1 MAGATSL
8 EAVKRKIK
16 FLQEQADVAEDRAER
31 LQQELV
37 AERKT
42 RDQVSMFVFG
52 VCLPRV
58 RFQTERKKK
67 KKYASSSGRLFSPF
81 FVSWAVFQRELMR
94 RRRHAEL

>member
-58 RFQTERKKK
+58 RVQTERKKK
-67 KKYASSSGRLFSPF
+67 KNTHLPLVAFFPPF
-81 FVSWAVFQRELMR
+81 FFVLGRVPA
-94 RRRHAEL
+94 

>member
-16 FLQEQADVAEDRAER
+16 LLQEQADVAEDRAER

-42 RDQVSMFVFG
+42 REQVSMFVFG

-58 RFQTERKKK
+58 QSRRSAKKNQEKINHVCFRVWFPTLPSIRKTKKK
-67 KKYASSSGRLFSPF
+67 KKKKIRIFL
-81 FVSWAVFQRELMR
+81 
-94 RRRHAEL
+94 

>member
-42 RDQVSMFVFG
+42 REQVSMFVFG

-58 RFQTERKKK
+58 QSRRSAKKK
-67 KKYASSSGRLFSPF
+67 KLRIFL
-81 FVSWAVFQRELMR
+81 
-94 RRRHAEL
+94 

>member
-42 RDQVSMFVFG
+42 REQVSMFVFG

-58 RFQTERKKK
+58 QSRRSAKKK
-67 KKYASSSGRLFSPF
+67 ITHLPLVAFFFPGSCSSSS
-81 FVSWAVFQRELMR
+81 
-94 RRRHAEL
+94 

>member
-42 RDQVSMFVFG
+42 REKVSMFVFG

-58 RFQTERKKK
+58 RVQTERKKK
-67 KKYASSSGRLFSPF
+67 NYASSSGRLFFPF
-81 FVSWAVFQRELMR
+81 FFSWAVFQRELMR